1 MKTWTWLVSLVFV
14 WSNQTQNRAS
24 KIAWVVGE
32 LVLKNKSAFLVG
44 AGHFNAE
51 NASETAV
58 MVELI
63 VKESD
68 ALFSIGNVDHRTFH

>member
-1 MKTWTWLVSLVFV
+1 M
-14 WSNQTQNRAS
+14 
-24 KIAWVVGE
+24 GE